1 MKLIRAVIVLA
12 FLLVAFTGQA
22 DASCHTHRCWER
34 VRVNH
39 LEQMVEKKIKRV
51 APIICYGQ
59 RSVKPCWVIRQ
70 ESLTS
75 GFWRAYNPHPCGHGQ
90 HAVGLYQL
98 CGWGAPFPVIVSW
111 GPRLWRKYKT
121 LKNELVHHR
130 IAARL
135 SLSNW

>member
-1 MKLIRAVIVLA
+1 MKPVVILAVVVT
-12 FLLVAFTGQA
+12 FLLPTTA
-22 DASCHTHRCWER
+22 DANCRTHRCWNRVHVHNLER
-34 VRVNH
+34 
-39 LEQMVEKKIKRV
+39 MVEKRIVRI

-75 GFWRAYNPHPCGHGQ
+75 GFWRAYNPQPCRGGA

-98 CGWGAPFPVIVSW
+98 CGWGAPFPVIVTW

-121 LKNELVHHR
+121 LKNELTHHR
-130 IAARL
+130 IASGL